1 MMYFWGEQH
10 LRMPLIPLEFSE
22 SRVMTIKFQRVRA
35 LP

>member
-1 MMYFWGEQH
+1 

-22 SRVMTIKFQRVRA
+22 SRVMTIKFQQVRA